1 MYIYIICRIDS
12 QYIGMIFATSM
23 SQLEVVFFQCFT
35 ADIQQRLCWRMWITC
50 ARKKRPD
57 DSTTGSDLV
66 RSLLAMFK
74 KLVRWVEF
82 K

>member
-1 MYIYIICRIDS
+1 M
-12 QYIGMIFATSM
+12 
-23 SQLEVVFFQCFT
+23 L
-35 ADIQQRLCWRMWITC
+35 ADVDNVR
-50 ARKKRPD
+50 AKKRPD